1 MKKFFLV
8 FLAVWRAKGRR
19 HKGALER
26 KNRRVASKVLCSFF
40 HVVELS
46 EWKEEKAAEVPNYI
60 DYQSILQRGNTMASS
75 APFFFLWE
83 IAGKSGNGGLGLLL
97 TLFKMLQSSF
107 VINCG
112 SFVNFVVFSHKGK
125 KVNILRSITIK
136 YQEGCSLYYAVIL

>member
-75 APFFFLWE
+75 APFFF
-83 IAGKSGNGGLGLLL
+83 S
-97 TLFKMLQSSF
+97 
-107 VINCG
+107 
-112 SFVNFVVFSHKGK
+112 
-125 KVNILRSITIK
+125 LRDRREEWKWRTW
-136 YQEGCSLYYAVIL
+136 SLVDSL